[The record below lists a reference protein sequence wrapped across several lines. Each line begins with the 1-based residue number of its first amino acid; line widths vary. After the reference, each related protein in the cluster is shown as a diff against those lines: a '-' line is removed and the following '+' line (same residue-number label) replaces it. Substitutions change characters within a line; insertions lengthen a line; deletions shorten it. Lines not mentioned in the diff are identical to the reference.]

1 MSRSNY
7 TCMLLNLC
15 SDFPT
20 DIALGY
26 YLEKH
31 LFNVIA
37 IDIAIE
43 FKIRKLF
50 ARFEYLQQ
58 PLFSINL
65 VNGTWKSHH
74 SLNLFGKKV
83 IILKNLSI
91 KKIYIKLLSLGEKRW
106 ND

>member
-1 MSRSNY
+1 
-7 TCMLLNLC
+7 MLLQL
-15 SDFPT
+15 
-20 DIALGY
+20 IW
-26 YLEKH
+26 E
-31 LFNVIA
+31 
-37 IDIAIE
+37 E

-50 ARFEYLQQ
+50 ACFEYLPQ

-91 KKIYIKLLSLGEKRW
+91 KKSTLNYYLWGKKGGMINQLS
-106 ND
+106 DYVTD